1 MRGATLDGRQHR
13 EGRVLGAALVL
24 GSALVFGLAGV
35 LTKLIEAG
43 AWTIVCWR
51 GLLGGLLIAAY
62 VAWLERDKPWA
73 DRFRLDWRGWL
84 LASVGSLASL
94 AFIFAFKLTYVA
106 NVAVLYATAPFM
118 AAALAWW
125 LFRERPFGR
134 TLLAALVSLI
144 GVVIVVA
151 GGLGGGALLG
161 DGVALLMTFGNALYM
176 VLIRAFRD
184 SPVVLAGGVSALQL
198 FAVSWLVVDPLAVS
212 RQDALLLTI
221 FGLSFAL
228 AVVLWTE
235 GTKRISAAE
244 SGLLGTA
251 EIPMAIFLAWLL
263 LAELPPAVSL
273 VGGAIVLAAVFG
285 HAGVDLRRS
294 RARAASRKRPQRLR
308 ARRRE
313 GGRRPRPGG
322 RRPGGCGGWCA
333 ARGG

>member
-1 MRGATLDGRQHR
+1 MSEIHRRRGAP
-13 EGRVLGAALVL
+13 VLGAGLVVA
-24 GSALVFGLAGV
+24 SALVFSLAGV
-35 LTKLIEAG
+35 LTKMITAD

-62 VAWLERDKPWA
+62 VAWLERAKPLRA
-73 DRFRLDWRGWL
+73 RFRLDWRGWL

-106 NVAVLYATAPFM
+106 NVAVIYATAPFM

-125 LFRERPFGR
+125 IFRERLLAR
-134 TLLAALVSLI
+134 TLLAALISFL

-151 GGLGGGALLG
+151 GGLGGGHLLG
-161 DGVALLMTFGNALYM
+161 DAVALLMTFGNALYM

-184 SPVVLAGGVSALQL
+184 SPVVLAGGLSALQL

-212 RQDALLLTI
+212 RDDALLLTL

-235 GTKRISAAE
+235 GTKLITAAE

-251 EIPMAIFLAWLL
+251 EIPFAILLAWLL
-263 LAELPPAVSL
+263 LAELPPPASAL
-273 VGGAIVLAAVFG
+273 GGAIVLAAVFA
-285 HAGVDLRRS
+285 HAGFDV
-294 RARAASRKRPQRLR
+294 AR
-308 ARRRE
+308 ARRA
-313 GGRRPRPGG
+313 RRPT
-322 RRPGGCGGWCA
+322 
-333 ARGG
+333 